1 MKKISY
7 AQLEKYEN
15 DGYVV
20 VENVLDEKLWK
31 IWRVWTLIFQG
42 SASYCTTR
50 KPQILGA
57 FVVLGGMKALLNS
70 YFTF

>member
-20 VENVLDEKLWK
+20 VENVLDEKL
-31 IWRVWTLIFQG
+31 RSTFVF
-42 SASYCTTR
+42 A
-50 KPQILGA
+50 A
-57 FVVLGGMKALLNS
+57 FLAKKLDGRRAEKVGPFS
-70 YFTF
+70 D

>member
-20 VENVLDEKLWK
+20 VENVLDEKL
-31 IWRVWTLIFQG
+31 
-42 SASYCTTR
+42 
-50 KPQILGA
+50 
-57 FVVLGGMKALLNS
+57 
-70 YFTF
+70 